1 MKNLFVSFLFV
12 FVSFVSF
19 SQKINV
25 EVKELLTYKE
35 IGDVNYSVI
44 LKDSVSDFPLKS
56 VGGVYNID
64 LNTKTLKFKTL
75 SGEGV
80 RQISSFNES
89 DGVFTVI
96 YNDGYLD
103 GNSGKKLEVKMI
115 IDSVSNKVVY
125 TFFDPINNYTLVQ
138 DFTKNKIS
146 VN

>member
-1 MKNLFVSFLFV
+1 MKNLFVSILFV

-80 RQISSFNES
+80 RQISYFNES

>member
-1 MKNLFVSFLFV
+1 MKNLFVSLLFV
-12 FVSFVSF
+12 FVSLVSF
-19 SQKINV
+19 SQNINV
-25 EVKELLTYKE
+25 EVKELLTYKA

-44 LKDSVSDFPLKS
+44 LKD
-56 VGGVYNID
+56 NE
-64 LNTKTLKFKTL
+64 L
-75 SGEGV
+75 SGVDDLLTEGV

-115 IDSVSNKVVY
+115 IDTGSNKVVY

-138 DFTKNKIS
+138 DFTKNKIN

>member
-1 MKNLFVSFLFV
+1 MKNLFVSLLFV
-12 FVSFVSF
+12 FVSLVSF
-19 SQKINV
+19 SQNINV
-25 EVKELLTYKE
+25 EVKELLTYKA

-44 LKDSVSDFPLKS
+44 IKDNVSNFPLKS
-56 VGGVYNID
+56 VCGIYNID

-75 SGEGV
+75 SSEGV

-115 IDSVSNKVVY
+115 IDTGSNKVVY